1 MKRRTL
7 ALTAAIAVSGTLISA
22 CGGVQKGNAR
32 RPVSPPTSAPPAS
45 ASTTATPSPTMS
57 SSSSGYA
64 SPYLDAFEQF
74 WVAYSKA
81 DAAGTASDPGLADH
95 STGAALALV
104 QGWVRSDAN
113 RGVAHRGSARFRD
126 VRASHVT
133 ETSAQ
138 VSQCMD
144 FSNWPVVATASGHRV
159 ETYPSWSEA
168 AVAQVRLVGDS
179 WRVSELTLRRMP
191 C

>member
-1 MKRRTL
+1 VKRRAL

-22 CGGVQKGNAR
+22 CGGAQKGAASP
-32 RPVSPPTSAPPAS
+32 PVSPRASTPTAS
-45 ASTTATPSPTMS
+45 STTAAPPSPTS
-57 SSSSGYA
+57 SPSGYA

-81 DAAGTASDPGLADH
+81 DAAGVPSDSGLADH

-144 FSNWPVVATASGHRV
+144 FSNWPVVATANGQRV
-159 ETYPSWSEA
+159 ETYPSWSDA
-168 AVAQVRLVGDS
+168 AVAQVQLVGDS

>member
-1 MKRRTL
+1 
-7 ALTAAIAVSGTLISA
+7 
-22 CGGVQKGNAR
+22 
-32 RPVSPPTSAPPAS
+32 VSPQDSTPPAS
-45 ASTTATPSPTMS
+45 PSTATPSPTS
-57 SSSSGYA
+57 SPTGYT

-81 DAAGTASDPGLADH
+81 DAAGIASDPGLADR

-133 ETSAQ
+133 DTSAQ

-144 FSNWPVVATASGHRV
+144 FSSWPVVATASGQRV
-159 ETYPSWSEA
+159 ETYPSWSDA
-168 AVAQVRLVGDS
+168 AVAQVRLVDGS